1 MVAISWQ
8 ENKEKTI
15 KIYRRRT
22 ELNFS
27 NTFVWCKLAP
37 RTRLPKLSGRTSV
50 FGNFDVWLEAL
61 GFFPTFPE
69 TTSEKKCASTFFLL
83 FHHQIHIFCLTKSIW
98 PLVSNPDAPPEL
110 FFSWTP
116 PPQPVTS
123 SLCYQGSGV
132 RHLYLNSG
140 CLYWIMLWLF
150 QSLFN
155 HRRRLERCGIS
166 PVRSRWVGE
175 CNSTKFLSRSFHRPI
190 YF

>member
-15 KIYRRRT
+15 KIFVG
-22 ELNFS
+22 ELNSIFQTLLFDA
-27 NTFVWCKLAP
+27 NLLLGQV
-37 RTRLPKLSGRTSV
+37 LPKLSGRTSV

-69 TTSEKKCASTFFLL
+69 TTSEKKMRLYVFSICF
-83 FHHQIHIFCLTKSIW
+83 ITKSTSFVW
-98 PLVSNPDAPPEL
+98 PNQYDRLWVILMLLQNYIFLGP
-110 FFSWTP
+110 P

-140 CLYWIMLWLF
+140 CLSWIMLRLF

-155 HRRRLERCGIS
+155 HRRRL
-166 PVRSRWVGE
+166 
-175 CNSTKFLSRSFHRPI
+175 
-190 YF
+190 

>member
-15 KIYRRRT
+15 KIFLGG
-22 ELNFS
+22 LNSIFQ
-27 NTFVWCKLAP
+27 T
-37 RTRLPKLSGRTSV
+37 
-50 FGNFDVWLEAL
+50 
-61 GFFPTFPE
+61 
-69 TTSEKKCASTFFLL
+69 LL
-83 FHHQIHIFCLTKSIW
+83 FDANLLLGRVSQSSVEEHPSSVISTSDWKHWDFFRPSPKRHRKKNAPLRFSFCFITKSKSFVLPNQYDRLWVI
-98 PLVSNPDAPPEL
+98 LML
-110 FFSWTP
+110 LQTYIFLGP

-140 CLYWIMLWLF
+140 CLFWIMLWLF

>member
-1 MVAISWQ
+1 MWRHGGDILVRKQRKDDQDI
-8 ENKEKTI
+8 
-15 KIYRRRT
+15 RRGI

-27 NTFVWCKLAP
+27 NTFVWCKLAS

-61 GFFPTFPE
+61 GFFSTFPE

-98 PLVSNPDAPPEL
+98 PHVSNPDAPPEL

-132 RHLYLNSG
+132 RHLYFNSG
-140 CLYWIMLWLF
+140 CLYWIML
-150 QSLFN
+150 
-155 HRRRLERCGIS
+155 
-166 PVRSRWVGE
+166 
-175 CNSTKFLSRSFHRPI
+175 
-190 YF
+190 